1 MILAWENK
9 IDAATLS
16 AGSAAAGLPVTNVQH
31 AHLSRRWHMAA
42 GVKSSWLL
50 ADLGSAIPCAALA
63 VLGTNLTAAATYRL
77 RASNLDPTAV
87 AGDLL
92 DTGVVAGAV
101 KTGYG
106 AVYKPFT
113 ALSARYWRL
122 DLTDT
127 TVADHVEVGRVFLGP
142 AWQPSIELLYG
153 WSVTPTDPSRRTQ
166 SIGRQTHVDV
176 LPQARVLEFTLGFM
190 DEAQMYGN
198 AFALARSNGLA
209 KDVLV
214 IPVETSAYL
223 SEQAVFGLLVQSE
236 PLVHEAWQIYRMAYQ
251 IEERL

>member
-1 MILAWENK
+1 MILAWANK

-42 GVKSSWLL
+42 GVKSSYLL
-50 ADLGSAIPCAALA
+50 ADLGSSIACAVLA
-63 VLGTNLTAAATYRL
+63 VLGTNLTGAATYRL
-77 RASNLDPTAV
+77 RASNTDVTAV
-87 AGDLL
+87 AGELL
-92 DTGVVAGAV
+92 DTGVVAGAA

-106 AVYKPFT
+106 AIYRPF
-113 ALSARYWRL
+113 AAVAARYWRL

-127 TVADHVEVGRVFLGP
+127 SVADHIEVGRVFLGP
-142 AWQPSIELLYG
+142 SWQPSIDLLYG
-153 WSVTPTDPSRRTQ
+153 WSITPTDPSRRAQ

-176 LPQARVLEFTLGFM
+176 LPQSRVLEFKLSFM
-190 DEAQMYGN
+190 DEAEMYGN
-198 AFALARSNGLA
+198 AFALARANGLA
-209 KDVLV
+209 KDVLA

-236 PLVHEAWQIYRMAYQ
+236 PLVHEAWQIYRMQYQ